1 MGANQGYAPSVSQ
14 PMHCIFLIIW
24 IKHEQSLVGFREI
37 WPEKNSFVVQ
47 PRGTCVL
54 FFPLN
59 LSMRKKKQNNTLFI
73 CIYNVIWL
81 LHDFI
86 IFIFPNSGCKGTPF
100 CTGRQAWSIS

>member
-14 PMHCIFLIIW
+14 AMHCIFLIIW

-59 LSMRKKKQNNTLFI
+59 LSMRKKKKTEQYT
-73 CIYNVIWL
+73 IY
-81 LHDFI
+81 LHL
-86 IFIFPNSGCKGTPF
+86 
-100 CTGRQAWSIS
+100 